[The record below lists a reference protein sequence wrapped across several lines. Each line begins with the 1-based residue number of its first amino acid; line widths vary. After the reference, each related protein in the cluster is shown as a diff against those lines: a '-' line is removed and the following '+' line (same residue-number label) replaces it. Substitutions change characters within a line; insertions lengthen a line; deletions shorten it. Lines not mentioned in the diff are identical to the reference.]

1 MMKILT
7 NSLILLFLCIF
18 SSCKHDSAS
27 VNLLRQAQDIAE
39 SNPNDALILLDS
51 IHNPENMGKNN
62 YMQYIVAS
70 VQAKQRAKQ
79 DITKDTLIF
88 EAKRY
93 FENKNNSEQSALAH
107 YYAGRVYR
115 AKNIPDKALKCFL
128 QATTYADQS
137 GNNALV
143 GKSLQIMGNLYLEQG
158 IIDTAIVLYKKAL
171 GYYNKEKEKDT
182 DIYKLQVI
190 NSIGGSYDE
199 IKNIDSSYVYFEKG
213 LEYANRLDNKK
224 FKAALSNNLG
234 YTYFLKKDYDKALYY
249 LNSSLL
255 QTSDGT
261 LSAKVY
267 LTLSFLYNSKNQID
281 SAKYYINLSEKQ
293 SVEITDNQT
302 LKYFYTNFFNYF
314 KKAGDYKQALYY
326 KEKEDSIKVLIVK
339 NQHPLSL
346 LDADKNFF
354 LAQKDKEFDQ
364 FRLKNYLFLGV
375 GAILIVAIFILV
387 GILLVRSN
395 KKDKEEIKLQ
405 EAKYRN
411 IKDQLIAMKSR
422 YKEIE
427 VEIAAM
433 LEDDEDENK

>member
-7 NSLILLFLCIF
+7 NTLILLFLCLF
-18 SSCKHDSAS
+18 FSCKEDSAS
-27 VNLLRQAQDIAE
+27 VNLLRQAQGIAE

-51 IHNPENMGKNN
+51 IHNPENMGKDD

-70 VQAKQRAKQ
+70 VQAKQRARY
-79 DITKDTLIF
+79 DITNDTLIF

-93 FENKNNSEQSALAH
+93 FEKKNNSEQSALAH
-107 YYAGRVYR
+107 YYAGRVYW

-137 GNNALV
+137 GNNALA

-158 IIDTAIVLYKKAL
+158 IVDTAIVLYKKAL
-171 GYYNKEKEKDT
+171 GYYNKEKDT

-199 IKNIDSSYVYFEKG
+199 IKNIDSSYVYFKRG
-213 LEYANRLDNKK
+213 LEYANKIDNKS
-224 FKAALSNNLG
+224 FKTFLSNNLG
-234 YTYFLKKDYDKALYY
+234 YTYLLMKDYDKALHY
-249 LNSSLL
+249 LKSALRDTADSENYIKSNIN
-255 QTSDGT
+255 
-261 LSAKVY
+261 LSH
-267 LTLSFLYNSKNQID
+267 LYTVKNQAD
-281 SAKYYINLSEKQ
+281 SAKYHMNLAQGQLSEIK
-293 SVEITDNQT
+293 DNYT
-302 LKYFYTNFFNYF
+302 LKSLYSYLCYCL
-314 KKAGDYKQALYY
+314 KKAGDYKQALHY
-326 KEKEDSIKVLIVK
+326 KEQEDSIKVLIAK
-339 NQHPLSL
+339 NQRPLSL

-364 FRLKNYLFLGV
+364 IRVKNYLFLGI

-411 IKDQLIAMKSR
+411 IKDQLIAMESR

-427 VEIAAM
+427 AEIVAM
-433 LEDDEDENK
+433 LQDDEEESK

>member
-7 NSLILLFLCIF
+7 NTLILLFLCLF
-18 SSCKHDSAS
+18 FSCKEDSAS
-27 VNLLRQAQDIAE
+27 VNLLRQAQGIAE

-51 IHNPENMGKNN
+51 IHNPENMSKDN

-70 VQAKQRAKQ
+70 VQAKQRAQ
-79 DITKDTLIF
+79 QNITKDTLIF

-93 FENKNNSEQSALAH
+93 FEKKNNSEQSALAH

-137 GNNALV
+137 GNNALA
-143 GKSLQIMGNLYLEQG
+143 GKSLQIMGNLYFEQG
-158 IIDTAIVLYKKAL
+158 IVDTAIVFYKKAL
-171 GYYNKEKEKDT
+171 NYYDKEKET

-190 NSIGGSYDE
+190 TSIGISYDE
-199 IKNIDSSYVYFEKG
+199 IKNIDSSYVYFKKG
-213 LEYANRLDNKK
+213 LEEANRLGNNE
-224 FKAALSNNLG
+224 FKSDLSNNLG

-255 QTSDGT
+255 QTSDVKT
-261 LSAKVY
+261 STKAY

-314 KKAGDYKQALYY
+314 KKTGDYKQALHY
-326 KEKEDSIKVLIVK
+326 KEKEDSIKVLIAK
-339 NQHPLSL
+339 NQRPLSL

-364 FRLKNYLFLGV
+364 IRVKNYLFLGI

-411 IKDQLIAMKSR
+411 IKDQLIAMESR

-427 VEIAAM
+427 AEIVAM
-433 LEDDEDENK
+433 LQDDEEENK